1 MNTTIKVIPY
11 SDELMDRYNELAM
24 MNVIPS
30 MAEYAY
36 QWQLLAT
43 QAEGKNRPALAAHAR
58 AHAEHYAQ
66 FEPGEYIKLVEG
78 SLSEML
84 PIG

>member
-1 MNTTIKVIPY
+1 MNTNIKVIPY
-11 SDELMDRYNELAM
+11 TDELMERYNQLATT
-24 MNVIPS
+24 NEIPS

-78 SLSEML
+78 CLSEML